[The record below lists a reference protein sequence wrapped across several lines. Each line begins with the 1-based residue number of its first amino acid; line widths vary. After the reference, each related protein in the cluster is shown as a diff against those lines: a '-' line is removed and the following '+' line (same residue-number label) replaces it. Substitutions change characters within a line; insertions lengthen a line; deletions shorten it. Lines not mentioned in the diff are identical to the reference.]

1 MALGYMR
8 RHREWLKYMLLAVV
22 LAFILLYI
30 PAFQAGPGGGPG
42 EEVARVGQEKITAGE
57 FDRAF
62 SRQRDALREQGV
74 DPAMLEQLGVR
85 EEVLNGLIDGKLIVQ
100 EARRLGLAVDDEAV
114 AAQIHREYQSRGGE
128 FVGTDEIR
136 RRLALQ
142 GISEDEKAEQ
152 VREQLLVQRLYALVT
167 DGVHVSDQD
176 AEKEFRRSSE
186 KVKVEYVAVDAAPFA
201 TRATATDEE
210 VAARF
215 QSRREAYRIPE
226 RRVIGYLLLDAMA
239 LSKEVKVS
247 DVDIRTYYEDH
258 ETQFQQPDEACAR
271 HIEVKV
277 KQTADAPAG
286 HTEEEARVL
295 AQKLLDQVKGGA
307 DFAEVA
313 KKSSEDPGTSSRGGD
328 LGCGGPET
336 WGPELGQAIFTLPV
350 NQVSDLIRTQA
361 HGFHIVQVLSRRQQ
375 GVQPLDS
382 VKEGIR
388 HILVQG
394 KTRELAE
401 ERSSKI
407 SAALAKGES
416 LEKAGQLY
424 GLTVQK
430 GAPIARGQRVPPLD
444 SPDLLARAFTLK
456 RGESNPEPFGTAQ
469 GWLFIDVLDIQAPR
483 LPELAEVQD
492 RVRADLQDEKARAL
506 ARDKAVQLRAQAEG
520 AGLDKAA
527 VALGPGLVR
536 KETTTP
542 VTRGQSFG
550 DLGTNQALE
559 DAAFSLPVQGLSEA
573 LPSPGGYAV
582 LRVLEKTPFDP
593 AAFAAQKAEVVSKLE
608 QQQKRQLFQAYIER
622 ARDRFPI
629 ERRPEALRR
638 LKG

>member
-1 MALGYMR
+1 MALGFMR

-30 PAFQAGPGGGPG
+30 PAFQSGPTGGPG
-42 EEVARVGQEKITAGE
+42 EEVARVGDEKITAGE
-57 FDRAF
+57 FDRVF
-62 SRQRDALREQGV
+62 SRQRDMLRDRGV

-85 EEVLNGLIDGKLIVQ
+85 EQVLNGLIDSKLVVL

-114 AAQIHREYQSRGGE
+114 AAEIHREYQSRSGE
-128 FVGTDEIR
+128 YVGAEEIR

-142 GISEDEKAEQ
+142 GISEDQKAEQ
-152 VREQLLVQRLYALVT
+152 VREQLLVRRLQAFVT
-167 DGVHVSDQD
+167 DGVHVSDQE
-176 AEKEFRRSSE
+176 AEKEFRRRNE
-186 KVKVEYVAVDAAPFA
+186 KVKVEYVEVDAAPFA
-201 TRATATDEE
+201 AQAAPTDAE

-215 QSRREAYRIPE
+215 ESRREAYRIPE

-247 DVDIRTYYEDH
+247 DLDIRNYYNDH

-277 KQTADAPAG
+277 KKTADAAG
-286 HTEEEARVL
+286 HTEEEARAL

-313 KKSSEDPGTSSRGGD
+313 KKSSEDPGTSFKGGD
-328 LGCGGPET
+328 LGCFGPGEMS
-336 WGPELGQAIFTLPV
+336 PELDQAIFSLPV
-350 NQVSDLIRTQA
+350 NQVSDLVRTQSQ
-361 HGFHIVQVLSRRQQ
+361 GFHIVQVLSRRQQ
-375 GVQPLDS
+375 GVQQLNS

-388 HILVQG
+388 QVLVQG

-401 ERSSKI
+401 ERSSRI

-430 GAPIARGQRVPPLD
+430 AAPIARGQRVPPLD
-444 SPDLLARAFTLK
+444 SPELVARAFTLK

-469 GWLFIDVLDIQAPR
+469 GWLFINVLDVQAPR

-527 VALGPGLVR
+527 TALGLVR
-536 KETTTP
+536 KETPTA
-542 VTRGQSFG
+542 VTRGQSIG
-550 DLGTNQALE
+550 DLGSNQSLE

-593 AAFAAQKAEVVSKLE
+593 AAFAAQKAEVVSALE
-608 QQQKRQLFQAYIER
+608 RQQKQQLFDAYIER

-638 LKG
+638 LKS